1 MPLPSLSLMP
11 SPPRAGTFISG
22 VPPPGNPVLKHTR
35 SIATLYEFELDRLFS
50 FWGKVPPKPSLCFC
64 QFPEASAPAACEWA
78 LPLQQSLRPSIL
90 FFFFCYPTV
99 HGVPGPGIRP
109 ELQLQPIPQL
119 RQCRSL
125 THRAR
130 PGIEPASW
138 YCKDAADCILPQQEL
153 PSLSL

>member
-1 MPLPSLSLMP
+1 MYLRQGTLCSSTPEALPLSMNLNLIGSFLSGE
-11 SPPRAGTFISG
+11 R
-22 VPPPGNPVLKHTR
+22 
-35 SIATLYEFELDRLFS
+35 Y
-50 FWGKVPPKPSLCFC
+50 PPKPSLCFC

-90 FFFFCYPTV
+90 FFFCYPTV
-99 HGVPGPGIRP
+99 HGVPGPGIRS